1 MAVFVQN
8 NNRFF
13 PMRRMPHD
21 STATPWLA
29 PVIGRSHAVNLYTIN
44 LLNSLFNLDLVS
56 LRVHLEGIM
65 SHHLRLMRPLFGHQW
80 SFHYLVLIHL
90 VCLYLLIGIARRSC

>member
-21 STATPWLA
+21 STATPGLA
-29 PVIGRSHAVNLYTIN
+29 SVIGRSHAVDLYTIN
-44 LLNSLFNLDLVS
+44 LLNSLLNLDLIS
-56 LRVHLEGIM
+56 LRVYFEGIM
-65 SHHLRLMRPLFGHQW
+65 PQHLRLMRPLFGHQR
-80 SFHYLVLIHL
+80 SFHYLVLVHL
-90 VCLYLLIGIARRSC
+90 VCLFVLVFIARRS